1 MFPIGRRFSIHFSDS
16 ERKREYLGPGAG
28 LLWDSAPEKLLRFG
42 SEGQRPFNGRVG
54 AGWHGM
60 HKLVD
65 YICANPRVSV
75 KFVMFSRLGWLSL
88 LSWTMIS
95 ASGDEAVAQSSVSIY
110 EGPPVLTASIY
121 ARNSAKLLF
130 KFKRTVSCSGAK
142 VSVMREY
149 SYPDGRL
156 AAREQVAYEGNVL
169 RSYRLEELQIGSS
182 GVATLGRDPRDPAK
196 TLVNVEYSKDT
207 GSRARARNET
217 TESGVLVNDMVGAFI
232 ASNYERLQNGAK
244 VNCRYLVISRR
255 ETVGLSFI
263 KERETS
269 WHGRDVIVLRMQPT
283 SRLISVLV
291 DPLYF
296 VVEKASPHRV
306 LQYVGLTTPKVG
318 ESGHWK
324 DLEATTVF
332 DW

>member
-1 MFPIGRRFSIHFSDS
+1 VA
-16 ERKREYLGPGAG
+16 LA
-28 LLWDSAPEKLLRFG
+28 
-42 SEGQRPFNGRVG
+42 V
-54 AGWHGM
+54 WHGIR
-60 HKLVD
+60 KFVD
-65 YICANPRVSV
+65 YICANPSVSV
-75 KFVMFSRLGWLSL
+75 EFVMFSRLWWLSL

-95 ASGDEAVAQSSVSIY
+95 ATGNEAVAESSVSIY

-130 KFKRTVSCSGAK
+130 KFRRTVSCSGAN
-142 VSVMREY
+142 VSVVREY

-156 AAREQVAYEGNVL
+156 AAREQVAYEGDVL
-169 RSYRLEELQIGSS
+169 HSYRLEELQIGSS
-182 GVATLGRDPRDPAK
+182 GVATLGRDPHDPAK
-196 TLVNVEYSKDT
+196 TLVKVEYSKDPA
-207 GSRARARNET
+207 SRARARTEA

-255 ETVGLSFI
+255 ETVGLSLI
-263 KERETS
+263 KEGETS
-269 WHGRDVIVLRMQPT
+269 WHGHDAIVLRMQPT
-283 SRLISVLV
+283 SPLISVLV

-306 LQYVGLTTPKVG
+306 LQYVGLTTPKIG
-318 ESGHWK
+318 ETGHWK